1 MVENYPAVAN
11 ISGADLG
18 ELIKEQAENLG
29 ATIELGIVENIV
41 DKTDYKQIVLHN
53 GDIIESKAI
62 ICATGAT
69 PRKISVDG
77 EKEFL
82 GRGVS
87 YCAVCDGAFFA
98 NKDVFVIGGGD
109 TAVEDAIYLSSI
121 CKSVTLVHRR
131 DTFRAPK
138 TRVDALKKLS
148 NVKLILNANLVQ
160 ITGENRVNGVDLNG
174 ENGRHHYDADGIFIA
189 VGTVPATDYLKN
201 LSLEFENDY
210 VVANEDCKTNVN
222 GVFVAGD
229 IRKKQLR
236 QVVTAVADGANSAT
250 SAINYLGCKN

>member
-1 MVENYPAVAN
+1 
-11 ISGADLG
+11 
-18 ELIKEQAENLG
+18 
-29 ATIELGIVENIV
+29 
-41 DKTDYKQIVLHN
+41 LHN

-174 ENGRHHYDADGIFIA
+174 ENGIQHYDADGIFIA
-189 VGTVPATDYLKN
+189 VGTDPATDYLKN